1 MNENKNSE
9 KRSRMSQEDMPRST
23 LREALTIAEA
33 LRDSFAAKDASPLSI
48 AKALNR
54 SPKSSDWRYV
64 TGAAVAYGLTDGAYN
79 SSAIS
84 LSDLGRKIT
93 TPLDEEERDEAL
105 LEAVRRP
112 TILKAFFDK
121 YDGEKL
127 PKDEIARNVLGS
139 FGVPHDRTKEAW
151 EIVKENARLTNLIE
165 DIAGDP
171 YIVIHPTRTNS
182 YVKPSVFPNTT
193 PTIPV
198 KDIPTKVSQSSS
210 IGELLLIP
218 IVEGELGVAIS
229 QALQNKAWLK
239 KELGKKI
246 QAFIDA
252 GREVEEELKK
262 EMDM

>member
-1 MNENKNSE
+1 MINNEE
-9 KRSRMSQEDMPRST
+9 KKRERVSQEDMPRST

-33 LRDSFAAKDASPLSI
+33 LRDSFAAKDASPLSL

-64 TGAAVAYGLTDGAYN
+64 TGSAVAYGLTNGAYN
-79 SSAIS
+79 SSSIS
-84 LSDLGRKIT
+84 LSELGKKIT
-93 TPLDEEERDEAL
+93 TPLDDEEREEAL

-112 TILKAFFDK
+112 TILKAFFEK

-151 EIVKENARLTNLIE
+151 EIVKENARFVNLIE

-171 YIVIHPTRTNS
+171 YVVIHPTRTMS
-182 YVKPSVFPNTT
+182 YEKPIKPQNNALGASKE
-193 PTIPV
+193 IPLRNH
-198 KDIPTKVSQSSS
+198 QSSS
-210 IGELLLIP
+210 LGELLLIP
-218 IVEGELGVAIS
+218 IVEGQLGVAIS
-229 QALQNKAWLK
+229 QELQNKAWLE

-252 GREVEEELKK
+252 GREVEKELKK
-262 EMDM
+262 ETNT